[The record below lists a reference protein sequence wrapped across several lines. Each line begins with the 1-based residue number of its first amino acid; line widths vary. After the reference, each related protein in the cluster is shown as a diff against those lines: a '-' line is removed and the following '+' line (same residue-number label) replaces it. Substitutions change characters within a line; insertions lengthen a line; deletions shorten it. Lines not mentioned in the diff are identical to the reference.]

1 MFHHSHDFARLEA
14 LCQVGDTNVGDEEV
28 KLGDDGGDDHDG
40 GDHNDNCDDDDYGE
54 DDDDDDHDD
63 KDYEDDDDDDD
74 HDIREL
80 AQLGWCRAAA
90 ASVGARPAPQ
100 QPPNCSR
107 VQNRTQPKK
116 TNPSAD
122 YLDEDDNDD
131 CVDRYEDED
140 EDVR

>member
-1 MFHHSHDFARLEA
+1 MMMMITIS
-14 LCQVGDTNVGDEEV
+14 
-28 KLGDDGGDDHDG
+28 
-40 GDHNDNCDDDDYGE
+40 
-54 DDDDDDHDD
+54 
-63 KDYEDDDDDDD
+63 
-74 HDIREL
+74 EL

>member
-54 DDDDDDHDD
+54 DDDDDDHD
-63 KDYEDDDDDDD
+63 
-74 HDIREL
+74 IREL

-107 VQNRTQPKK
+107 LQNRTHPKK
-116 TNPSAD
+116 TNPSPD
-122 YLDEDDNDD
+122 YSDD
-131 CVDRYEDED
+131 
-140 EDVR
+140 